1 MKVGF
6 IGTGKLGG
14 PVSEAMLNLA
24 MKYLLMILL
33 VEKIFLQRRIKKVDL
48 ESITKLSRLLFKS
61 LL

>member
-14 PVSEAMLNLA
+14 PVSEVMAESGNEVFA
-24 MKYLLMILL
+24 YDIAGG
-33 VEKIFLQRRIKKVDL
+33 KIFLQRRTKKVDL
-48 ESITKLSRLLFKS
+48 GSTTKPSRVLFKS